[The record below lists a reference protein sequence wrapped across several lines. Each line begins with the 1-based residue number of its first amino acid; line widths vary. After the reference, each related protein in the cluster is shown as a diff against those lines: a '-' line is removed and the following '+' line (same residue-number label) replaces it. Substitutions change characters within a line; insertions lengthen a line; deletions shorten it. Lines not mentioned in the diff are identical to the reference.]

1 MTTKN
6 EKREKNKML
15 KRQVDTIL
23 TLLGQASTRPLLLNN
38 TATMASSSPH
48 EAGTAGT
55 TKTQAP
61 DGKVYFSY
69 ADVHSSVSRLAPK
82 LQSEFQPDVMIAI
95 GGGGFIPARILRSEL
110 KIPIVAVSLELY
122 DDATNTIRASGVTI
136 HQWFSTESGPGKLVN
151 GGNVLIVDEVDDSR
165 TTLQYCV
172 EEVLK
177 TSKPKK
183 LGVVVVHNKLKD
195 KKGVLPDDV
204 AYYAGENV
212 PDKWNCYPWDAAAY
226 GRSIDSHETL
236 ARQCSSAS
244 TGSADE
250 AK

>member
-1 MTTKN
+1 MK
-6 EKREKNKML
+6 
-15 KRQVDTIL
+15 QI
-23 TLLGQASTRPLLLNN
+23 A
-38 TATMASSSPH
+38 MAAPSS
-48 EAGTAGT
+48 
-55 TKTQAP
+55 KTQAP

-69 ADVHSSVSRLAPK
+69 ADVHHSVSKLVPQ

-122 DDATNTIRASGVTI
+122 DDATNTIRASGVTV
-136 HQWFSTESGPGKLVN
+136 HQWFNTESGPGQLVN

-177 TSKPKK
+177 TSKPKR
-183 LGVVVVHNKLKD
+183 LGVVVVHNKLKT

-204 AYYAGENV
+204 AYYAGEDV
-212 PDKWNCYPWDAAAY
+212 PDHWNCYPWDSAAY
-226 GRSIDSHETL
+226 GRNIDAHEAL

-244 TGSADE
+244 SKNTNEDAEDE
-250 AK
+250 EKE